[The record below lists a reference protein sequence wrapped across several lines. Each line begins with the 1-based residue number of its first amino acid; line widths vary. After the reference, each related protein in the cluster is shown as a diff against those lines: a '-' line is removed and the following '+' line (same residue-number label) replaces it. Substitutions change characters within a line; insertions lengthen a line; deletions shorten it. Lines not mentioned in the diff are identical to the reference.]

1 MVILL
6 AYTVV
11 LQRKLARIVE
21 LIVGGDDE
29 AVNDSSEVRLYRNDR
44 HDISL
49 SFFLIAFR
57 QHSPSTYETRPQL
70 ETPHKWT
77 IENNMFTSVTNDHAF
92 DSMLAGTVDKVFVT
106 FKPFCDL
113 QYMICICII
122 RVGVAHH

>member
-11 LQRKLARIVE
+11 LQRKLDRIVD

-29 AVNDSSEVRLYRNDR
+29 AVIHSSEVRHYRNDR
-44 HDISL
+44 NDISLSL

-77 IENNMFTSVTNDHAF
+77 IENNMFTSVTI
-92 DSMLAGTVDKVFVT
+92 
-106 FKPFCDL
+106 
-113 QYMICICII
+113 MITHSIKH
-122 RVGVAHH
+122 VSWYS